1 VTAPR
6 EFPATTPIG
15 SRVEAEGY
23 VAMVCFKHGPPQ
35 LHGVELEW
43 TVHHADDPHR
53 PLDAAQLSNALGVH
67 APPTL
72 VPGSSQLPLGRG
84 SLVTV
89 EPGGQVEIS
98 GQASDSIPRLIDDT
112 TADAAELTQLLA
124 AHGLEP
130 GRHGLDAFR
139 PPRRILTVPR
149 YAAMERAFRQLGPHG
164 PRMMCSTAGLQVCL
178 DAGEADQT
186 ALRWRALHDFGPA
199 LVALFANSRQRE
211 GNDTGW
217 ASARTEAT
225 FGTCAP
231 FTEPPLQ
238 DGDPAEAWA
247 RTAMEAPVLCLR
259 RGDSWD
265 APPGLT
271 FGAWADGALDGTG
284 LASGAPDGVG
294 LAGGARSGSDAGDGD
309 PLGDRPTYGDLEY
322 HLSTLFPPVRP
333 RGYLEV
339 RYLDAQD
346 GDGWIAPTL
355 LLSALMSDPS
365 VTDQAL
371 AAAAPAAGRW
381 FPAAREGLDDKLV
394 LQAARDLVE
403 LATTNLSRT
412 GVDQDLITEAG
423 DRLHCIVDDTQRRRA
438 S

>member
-1 VTAPR
+1 MTAPG

-53 PLDAAQLSNALGVH
+53 PLDAARLSTALGVH

-72 VPGSSQLPLGRG
+72 VPDSPQLPLGRG

-112 TADAAELTQLLA
+112 TADAAQLTQLLA
-124 AHGLEP
+124 TQGLVP

-149 YAAMERAFRQLGPHG
+149 YAAMERAFAQLGPHG
-164 PRMMCSTAGLQVCL
+164 PRMMCSSAGLQVCL

-199 LVALFANSRQRE
+199 LVALFANSRHRE
-211 GNDTGW
+211 GSDTGW

-231 FTEPPLQ
+231 FTEPPSL

-265 APPGLT
+265 APAGLT

-284 LASGAPDGVG
+284 LASGAGT
-294 LAGGARSGSDAGDGD
+294 GD

-346 GDGWIAPTL
+346 GDGWITPTL
-355 LLSALMSDPS
+355 LLSALMSDPA

-381 FPAAREGLDDKLV
+381 FPAAREGLHDKPV
-394 LQAARDLVE
+394 LQAARDLVD

-412 GVDQDLITEAG
+412 GVDHDLITEAG
-423 DRLHCIVDDTQRRRA
+423 ERLHYIVDDTQRRRA

>member
-1 VTAPR
+1 MTAPG

-43 TVHHADDPHR
+43 TVHHADDPQR
-53 PLDAAQLSNALGVH
+53 RLDAAQLSNALGVH

-72 VPGSSQLPLGRG
+72 VPGSPQLPLGRG

-112 TADAAELTQLLA
+112 TADAAQLTELLA
-124 AHGLEP
+124 AQGLVP

-149 YAAMERAFRQLGPHG
+149 YAAMERAFAQLGPHG
-164 PRMMCSTAGLQVCL
+164 PRMMCSSAGLQVCL

-199 LVALFANSRQRE
+199 LVALFANSRNRE
-211 GNDTGW
+211 GSDTGW

-231 FTEPPLQ
+231 FTEPPPL
-238 DGDPAEAWA
+238 DGDPAESWA

-265 APPGLT
+265 APAGLT

-284 LASGAPDGVG
+284 LA
-294 LAGGARSGSDAGDGD
+294 GGAGAGD

-346 GDGWIAPTL
+346 GDGWITPTL
-355 LLSALMSDPS
+355 LLSALMSDPA

-371 AAAAPAAGRW
+371 AVAAPAAGRW
-381 FPAAREGLDDKLV
+381 FPAAREGLHDKPV

-412 GVDQDLITEAG
+412 GVDQDLITETG
-423 DRLHCIVDDTQRRRA
+423 ERLHYIVDDTQRRRA

>member
-1 VTAPR
+1 LSALVGAAMFASTMA
-6 EFPATTPIG
+6 ESGQGLATTLIG
-15 SRVEAEGY
+15 SRAEAEGY

-43 TVHHADDPHR
+43 TVHHADDPR
-53 PLDAAQLSNALGVH
+53 RSLDAADLRRALGVH

-72 VPGSSQLPLGRG
+72 VRGSPQLPLDRG

-98 GQASDSIPRLIDDT
+98 APAAASVPQLIEDT
-112 TADAAELTQLLA
+112 AADAAQLTALLSTA
-124 AHGLEP
+124 GLVP

-139 PPRRILTVPR
+139 PPHRILTVPR
-149 YAAMERAFRQLGPHG
+149 YAAMERAFQRLGPHG

-178 DAGEADQT
+178 DAGEPDQT
-186 ALRWRALHDFGPA
+186 AVRWRALHLLGPT
-199 LVALFANSRQRE
+199 LIALFANSRHRS
-211 GNDTGW
+211 GADTGW

-231 FTEPPLQ
+231 FTEPPEL
-238 DGDPAEAWA
+238 DDDPAAAWA

-259 RGDSWD
+259 RGGESWD

-271 FGAWADGALDGTG
+271 FGAWAEGAL
-284 LASGAPDGVG
+284 PD
-294 LAGGARSGSDAGDGD
+294 
-309 PLGDRPTYGDLEY
+309 DRPSYDDLEY

-339 RYLDAQD
+339 RYLDAQP
-346 GDGWIAPTL
+346 GDGWIAPTVL
-355 LLSALMSDPS
+355 LAALMSDPA
-365 VTDQAL
+365 VVDRAL
-371 AAAAPAAGRW
+371 EAAEPAAGRW
-381 FPAAREGLDDKLV
+381 FPAAREGLADRLV
-394 LQAARDLVE
+394 LKSARDVVDLGIE
-403 LATTNLSRT
+403 SLDRT
-412 GVDQDLITEAG
+412 GVDPQLADRIRTQL
-423 DRLHCIVDDTQRRRA
+423 DRLVDDRHDISATEVHGGRA

>member
-1 VTAPR
+1 MAAVRFADVTSSG
-6 EFPATTPIG
+6 EFAATDPIG

-43 TVHHADDPHR
+43 TVHHAEDPHR
-53 PLDAAQLSNALGVH
+53 PLDAARLSKALGVH
-67 APPTL
+67 APATL
-72 VPGSSQLPLGRG
+72 VRGSPQLPLSRG

-98 GQASDSIPRLIDDT
+98 GPASDSVPRLIEDT
-112 TADAAELTQLLA
+112 TADAAELSSLLA
-124 AHGLEP
+124 AEGLKP
-130 GRHGLDAFR
+130 GDHGLDAFR

-149 YAAMERAFRQLGPHG
+149 YAAMERAFARLGPHG

-186 ALRWRALHDFGPA
+186 ALRWRALHDFGPV
-199 LVALFANSRQRE
+199 LVALFANSRHRE
-211 GNDTGW
+211 GADTGW

-231 FTEPPLQ
+231 FTEPPPL

-259 RGDSWD
+259 RGETWD
-265 APPGLT
+265 APAGLT
-271 FGAWADGALDGTG
+271 FGAWADGAL
-284 LASGAPDGVG
+284 A
-294 LAGGARSGSDAGDGD
+294 
-309 PLGDRPTYGDLEY
+309 DRPTYGDLDY

-339 RYLDAQD
+339 RYLDAQS

-355 LLSALMSDPS
+355 LLAALMADPA

-381 FPAAREGLDDKLV
+381 FPAAREGLDDKPV

-412 GVDQDLITEAG
+412 GVDQDLIAEVG
-423 DRLHCIVDDTQRRRA
+423 DRLHCIVDDIHRRRA

>member
-1 VTAPR
+1 MTASG

-15 SRVEAEGY
+15 SRADAEGY
-23 VAMVCFKHGPPQ
+23 VAMVCFKHGPPL

-53 PLDAAQLSNALGVH
+53 PLDAAHLSQALGVH

-72 VPGSSQLPLGRG
+72 VRGSPQLPLGRG

-98 GQASDSIPRLIDDT
+98 GPASASVPRLIEDT
-112 TADAAELTQLLA
+112 AADAAELTSLLHDA
-124 AHGLEP
+124 GLAP
-130 GRHGLDAFR
+130 GDHGLDAFR
-139 PPRRILTVPR
+139 PPRRLLTVPR
-149 YAAMERAFRQLGPHG
+149 YAAMERAFEQLGPHG

-199 LVALFANSRQRE
+199 LVALFANSRRRT

-231 FTEPPLQ
+231 FTEPPPL
-238 DGDPAEAWA
+238 DGNPAETWA
-247 RTAMEAPVLCLR
+247 RTAMDAPVLCLR
-259 RGDSWD
+259 RGDNWD
-265 APPGLT
+265 APAGLT
-271 FGAWADGALDGTG
+271 FGAWADGAL
-284 LASGAPDGVG
+284 PD
-294 LAGGARSGSDAGDGD
+294 
-309 PLGDRPTYGDLEY
+309 DRPTYEDLDY

-339 RYLDAQD
+339 RYLDAQQ
-346 GDGWIAPTL
+346 GDGWIEPTL
-355 LLSALMSDPS
+355 LLIALMSDPAL
-365 VTDQAL
+365 VDQAV
-371 AAAAPAAGRW
+371 AAAEPAAGRW
-381 FPAAREGLDDKLV
+381 FPAAREGLEDKLV
-394 LQAARDLVE
+394 LQAARELVDLGTG
-403 LATTNLSRT
+403 ALSRT
-412 GVDQDLITEAG
+412 GVDQDLIDEVG
-423 DRLHCIVDDTQRRRA
+423 NRLHCIVDDTHRRRA

>member
-1 VTAPR
+1 MTASR

-43 TVHHADDPHR
+43 TVHHADDLHR

-67 APPTL
+67 APATL
-72 VPGSSQLPLGRG
+72 VRGSPQLPLNRG

-98 GQASDSIPRLIDDT
+98 GPASASVPRLIEDT
-112 TADAAELTQLLA
+112 AADAAELTSLLA
-124 AHGLEP
+124 AEGLRP
-130 GRHGLDAFR
+130 GQFGLDAFR

-149 YAAMERAFRQLGPHG
+149 YAAMERAFAQLGPHG

-199 LVALFANSRQRE
+199 LVGLFANSRRRE
-211 GNDTGW
+211 GSDTGW

-231 FTEPPLQ
+231 FTEPPPL

-247 RTAMEAPVLCLR
+247 RTAMDAPVLCLR
-259 RGDSWD
+259 RGDNWD

-271 FGAWADGALDGTG
+271 FGAWADGALDG
-284 LASGAPDGVG
+284 SN
-294 LAGGARSGSDAGDGD
+294 LAGRPGANPGDGNTGD
-309 PLGDRPTYGDLEY
+309 GEPPGDRPTYADLDY

-339 RYLDAQD
+339 RYLDAQS

-355 LLSALMSDPS
+355 LLSALMSDPA

-381 FPAAREGLDDKLV
+381 FPAAREGLDDKPV
-394 LQAARDLVE
+394 LQAARDLVA
-403 LATTNLSRT
+403 LATTNLSRI
-412 GVDQDLITEAG
+412 GVDQDLITEVG
-423 DRLHCIVDDTQRRRA
+423 DRLHCIVDDTHRRRA

>member
-1 VTAPR
+1 MTSSG
-6 EFPATTPIG
+6 EFPATNPIG

-23 VAMVCFKHGPPQ
+23 VAMVCFKHGPPR

-43 TVHHADDPHR
+43 TVHHAEDPHR
-53 PLDAAQLSNALGVH
+53 PLDAAQLSKALGVH

-72 VPGSSQLPLGRG
+72 VPGSPQLPLGRG

-98 GQASDSIPRLIDDT
+98 GPASASVPRLIEDT
-112 TADAAELTQLLA
+112 AADVAELTRLLA
-124 AHGLEP
+124 AEGLEP
-130 GRHGLDAFR
+130 GQHGLDAFR

-149 YAAMERAFRQLGPHG
+149 YAAMERAFAQLGPHG

-178 DAGEADQT
+178 DAGEEDQT

-199 LVALFANSRQRE
+199 LVALFANSRRRE
-211 GNDTGW
+211 GADTGW

-231 FTEPPLQ
+231 FTEPPPL

-259 RGDSWD
+259 RGDNWD

-271 FGAWADGALDGTG
+271 FGAWADGAL
-284 LASGAPDGVG
+284 A
-294 LAGGARSGSDAGDGD
+294 
-309 PLGDRPTYGDLEY
+309 GDRPTYEDLDY

-339 RYLDAQD
+339 RYLDAQS

-355 LLSALMSDPS
+355 LLSALMSDPA

-371 AAAAPAAGRW
+371 AVAAPAAGRW
-381 FPAAREGLDDKLV
+381 FPAAREGLDDKPV

-423 DRLHCIVDDTQRRRA
+423 DLLHCIVDDTHRRRA

>member
-1 VTAPR
+1 MTEPGSTA
-6 EFPATTPIG
+6 ATTPIG
-15 SRVEAEGY
+15 SRAEAEGY
-23 VAMVCFKHGPPQ
+23 VEMVCFKHGPPQ

-53 PLDAAQLSNALGVH
+53 PLDAGQLSKALGVH

-72 VPGSSQLPLGRG
+72 VRGSPQLPLGRG

-98 GQASDSIPRLIDDT
+98 GAASASVPRLIEDT
-112 TADAAELTQLLA
+112 VADTAELRTLLDSA
-124 AHGLEP
+124 GLVP
-130 GRHGLDAFR
+130 GDHGLDAFR

-149 YAAMERAFRQLGPHG
+149 YAAMEHAFQQLGPHG

-178 DAGEADQT
+178 DAGEPGQA
-186 ALRWRALHDFGPA
+186 ALRWRALHDVGPA
-199 LVALFANSRQRE
+199 LVALFANSRQRT
-211 GNDTGW
+211 GTDTGW

-231 FTEPPLQ
+231 FTGPPPL
-238 DGDPAEAWA
+238 DEDPAAVWA

-259 RGDSWD
+259 RGDSWE
-265 APPGLT
+265 APAGLT
-271 FGAWADGALDGTG
+271 FGAWADGAL
-284 LASGAPDGVG
+284 PD
-294 LAGGARSGSDAGDGD
+294 
-309 PLGDRPTYGDLEY
+309 DRPTYDDLEY

-339 RYLDAQD
+339 RYLDAQQ
-346 GDGWIAPTL
+346 GDGWIEPTL
-355 LLSALMSDPS
+355 LLIALMSDPA

-381 FPAAREGLDDKLV
+381 FPAARDGLDDKLV
-394 LQAARDLVE
+394 HQAARDLVE
-403 LATTNLSRT
+403 LGARVLDRT
-412 GVDQDLITEAG
+412 GIDQELTAQVAT
-423 DRLHCIVDDTQRRRA
+423 RLHCIVDDTQRRRA

>member
-1 VTAPR
+1 MTEPGSS
-6 EFPATTPIG
+6 PATTTPIG
-15 SRVEAEGY
+15 SRAEAEGY

-53 PLDAAQLSNALGVH
+53 PLDAGQLSKALGVH
-67 APPTL
+67 APATL
-72 VPGSSQLPLGRG
+72 VRGSPQLPLGRG

-98 GQASDSIPRLIDDT
+98 GPASASVPRLIEDT
-112 TADAAELTQLLA
+112 AADAAELTQLLSA
-124 AHGLEP
+124 AGLVP
-130 GRHGLDAFR
+130 GDHGLDAFR

-149 YAAMERAFRQLGPHG
+149 YAAMERAFAQLGPHG

-178 DAGEADQT
+178 DAGEPGQA
-186 ALRWRALHDFGPA
+186 ALRWRALHDIGPA
-199 LVALFANSRQRE
+199 MVALFANSRHRT
-211 GNDTGW
+211 GSDTGW

-231 FTEPPLQ
+231 FTEPPPL
-238 DGDPAEAWA
+238 DEDPAAAWA

-259 RGDSWD
+259 RGDSWE

-271 FGAWADGALDGTG
+271 FGAWADGAL
-284 LASGAPDGVG
+284 P
-294 LAGGARSGSDAGDGD
+294 
-309 PLGDRPTYGDLEY
+309 GDRPTYDDLDY

-339 RYLDAQD
+339 RYLDAQQ

-355 LLSALMSDPS
+355 LLIALMSDPA

-371 AAAAPAAGRW
+371 AAAAPASGRW
-381 FPAAREGLDDKLV
+381 FPAAREGLDDKPV

-403 LATTNLSRT
+403 LGSRALERT
-412 GVDQDLITEAG
+412 GVPQELTEHVAT
-423 DRLHCIVDDTQRRRA
+423 RLHCIVDDTHRRRA

>member
-1 VTAPR
+1 MTEPGSTA
-6 EFPATTPIG
+6 ATTPIG
-15 SRVEAEGY
+15 SRAEAEGY
-23 VAMVCFKHGPPQ
+23 VEMVCFKHGPPQ

-53 PLDAAQLSNALGVH
+53 PLDAGQLSKALGVH

-72 VPGSSQLPLGRG
+72 VRGSPQLPLGRG

-98 GQASDSIPRLIDDT
+98 GPASASVPRLIEDT
-112 TADAAELTQLLA
+112 AADAAELTRLLA
-124 AHGLEP
+124 DAGLVP
-130 GRHGLDAFR
+130 GDHGLDAFR

-149 YAAMERAFRQLGPHG
+149 YAAMEHAFEQLGPHG
-164 PRMMCSTAGLQVCL
+164 RRMMCSSAGLQVCL
-178 DAGEADQT
+178 DAGEPGQA
-186 ALRWRALHDFGPA
+186 ALRWRVLHDIGPA
-199 LVALFANSRQRE
+199 MVALFANSRQRT
-211 GNDTGW
+211 GTDTGW

-225 FGTCAP
+225 FGTYAP
-231 FTEPPLQ
+231 FTGPPPL
-238 DGDPAEAWA
+238 DEDPAATWA

-259 RGDSWD
+259 RGDSWE

-271 FGAWADGALDGTG
+271 FGAWADGAL
-284 LASGAPDGVG
+284 PD
-294 LAGGARSGSDAGDGD
+294 
-309 PLGDRPTYGDLEY
+309 DRPTYGDLEY

-339 RYLDAQD
+339 RYLDTQQ
-346 GDGWIAPTL
+346 GDGWIPPTL
-355 LLSALMSDPS
+355 LLIALMSDPA

-381 FPAAREGLDDKLV
+381 FPAARDGLDDKLV
-394 LQAARDLVE
+394 HQAARDLVE
-403 LATTNLSRT
+403 LGTQALDPTIDQELAEQTAT
-412 GVDQDLITEAG
+412 
-423 DRLHCIVDDTQRRRA
+423 RLHRIVDDTQRRRA

>member
-1 VTAPR
+1 
-6 EFPATTPIG
+6 
-15 SRVEAEGY
+15 
-23 VAMVCFKHGPPQ
+23 MVCFKHGPPQ

-53 PLDAAQLSNALGVH
+53 PLDAGQLSKALGVH

-72 VPGSSQLPLGRG
+72 VRGSPQLPLGRG

-98 GQASDSIPRLIDDT
+98 GPASASVPRLIEDT
-112 TADAAELTQLLA
+112 AADVAELTQLLSRA
-124 AHGLEP
+124 GLVP
-130 GRHGLDAFR
+130 GDHGLDAFR

-149 YAAMERAFRQLGPHG
+149 YAAMEHAFQQLGPHG

-178 DAGEADQT
+178 DAGEPGQA
-186 ALRWRALHDFGPA
+186 ALRWRALHDIGPA
-199 LVALFANSRQRE
+199 MVALFANSRQRT
-211 GNDTGW
+211 GADTGW

-231 FTEPPLQ
+231 FTEPPPP
-238 DGDPAEAWA
+238 DEDPAAAWA
-247 RTAMEAPVLCLR
+247 RMAMEAPVLCLR
-259 RGDSWD
+259 RGDSWE
-265 APPGLT
+265 APAGLT
-271 FGAWADGALDGTG
+271 FGAWADGAL
-284 LASGAPDGVG
+284 PD
-294 LAGGARSGSDAGDGD
+294 
-309 PLGDRPTYGDLEY
+309 DRPTYDDLEY

-339 RYLDAQD
+339 RYLDAQQ

-355 LLSALMSDPS
+355 LLIALMSDPA

-403 LATTNLSRT
+403 LGT
-412 GVDQDLITEAG
+412 GVLDRTAVPQELAEQVAT
-423 DRLHCIVDDTQRRRA
+423 RLHCIVDDTHRRRA

>member
-1 VTAPR
+1 MTASG

-23 VAMVCFKHGPPQ
+23 VAMVCFKHGPPV

-53 PLDAAQLSNALGVH
+53 PLDAAQLIKALGAH
-67 APPTL
+67 APATL
-72 VPGSSQLPLGRG
+72 VQGSPQLPLGRG

-98 GQASDSIPRLIDDT
+98 GTASASMPRLIDDT
-112 TADAAELTQLLA
+112 TADAAELTNLLA
-124 AHGLEP
+124 AESLEP

-149 YAAMERAFRQLGPHG
+149 YAAMERAFAQLGPHG

-178 DAGEADQT
+178 DAGEKDQT
-186 ALRWRALHDFGPA
+186 ALRWRALHDLGPA
-199 LVALFANSRQRE
+199 LVALFANSRHRE

-231 FTEPPLQ
+231 FTEPPAH

-259 RGDSWD
+259 RGDNWD
-265 APPGLT
+265 APAGLT
-271 FGAWADGALDGTG
+271 FGAWADGALDGSNWAG
-284 LASGAPDGVG
+284 RADAPT
-294 LAGGARSGSDAGDGD
+294 AGD
-309 PLGDRPTYGDLEY
+309 PLADRPTYGDLEY

-339 RYLDAQD
+339 RYLDAQA

-355 LLSALMSDPS
+355 LLSALMSDPA

-394 LQAARDLVE
+394 LQAARELVE
-403 LATTNLSRT
+403 LAATNLSRT
-412 GVDQDLITEAG
+412 GVDQDLITEVG

>member
-1 VTAPR
+1 VTTSG
-6 EFPATTPIG
+6 EFSATAPIG

-23 VAMVCFKHGPPQ
+23 VAMVCFKHGPPM

-53 PLDAAQLSNALGVH
+53 PLDATHLSKALGAH
-67 APPTL
+67 APATL
-72 VPGSSQLPLGRG
+72 VRGSPQLPLGRG

-98 GQASDSIPRLIDDT
+98 GPASASVPGLIEAT
-112 TADAAELTQLLA
+112 AADAAELTSLLA
-124 AHGLEP
+124 AESLEP

-149 YAAMERAFRQLGPHG
+149 YAAMERAFARLGPHG

-186 ALRWRALHDFGPA
+186 ALRWRALHDLGPA
-199 LVALFANSRQRE
+199 LVALFANSRHRE
-211 GNDTGW
+211 GADTGW

-231 FTEPPLQ
+231 FTEPPPL

-259 RGDSWD
+259 RGETWD
-265 APPGLT
+265 APAGLT
-271 FGAWADGALDGTG
+271 FGAWAEGALD
-284 LASGAPDGVG
+284 
-294 LAGGARSGSDAGDGD
+294 
-309 PLGDRPTYGDLEY
+309 DRPTYEDLDY

-339 RYLDAQD
+339 RYLDAQP

-355 LLSALMSDPS
+355 LLSALLSDPA

-403 LATTNLSRT
+403 LASTNLSRT
-412 GVDQDLITEAG
+412 GVDQDLITETG
-423 DRLHCIVDDTQRRRA
+423 DRLNCIVDDTHRRRA

>member
-1 VTAPR
+1 MTSSG
-6 EFPATTPIG
+6 EFPATNPIG

-53 PLDAAQLSNALGVH
+53 PLDAGQLSKALGVH
-67 APPTL
+67 APATL
-72 VPGSSQLPLGRG
+72 VRGSPQLPLSRG
-84 SLVTV
+84 ALVTV

-98 GQASDSIPRLIDDT
+98 GPASASVPRLIEDT
-112 TADAAELTQLLA
+112 AADAAELFSLLA
-124 AHGLEP
+124 TQDLEP
-130 GRHGLDAFR
+130 GAHGLDAFR

-149 YAAMERAFRQLGPHG
+149 YAAMERAFGQLGPHG

-178 DAGEADQT
+178 DAGEKDQT
-186 ALRWRALHDFGPA
+186 ALRWRALHNLGPA
-199 LVALFANSRQRE
+199 LVALFANSRQRA
-211 GNDTGW
+211 GSDTGW

-231 FTEPPLQ
+231 FTEPPPL

-247 RTAMEAPVLCLR
+247 RTAMDAPVLCLR
-259 RGDSWD
+259 RGDTWD
-265 APPGLT
+265 APAGLT
-271 FGAWADGALDGTG
+271 FGAWADGALVGSD
-284 LASGAPDGVG
+284 LAVG
-294 LAGGARSGSDAGDGD
+294 DPAGG
-309 PLGDRPTYGDLEY
+309 RPTYDDLVY

-339 RYLDAQD
+339 RYLDAQQ

-355 LLSALMSDPS
+355 LLTALMSDPALI
-365 VTDQAL
+365 DQAL
-371 AAAAPAAGRW
+371 AAAEPSAGRW

-394 LQAARDLVE
+394 LQTARDVVE
-403 LATTNLSRT
+403 LGTEALSRT
-412 GVDQDLITEAG
+412 GVDQDLITEVG
-423 DRLHCIVDDTQRRRA
+423 TRLHCIVDDTQRRRA